1 LAPDNRAV
9 ADFLVGSSGAIM
21 FFSSHRP
28 VACSIAFVVL
38 AAICALTSGLVFG
51 QGPYQVV
58 DHWKIGGNGSWDY
71 LVNDPTAHLL
81 YVTHRTRV
89 EIVNTTTGKEVGA
102 ITDLK
107 NAHGVALDTEGKFG
121 YISDGLNNDVV
132 VFDRQT
138 FKPVMTV
145 ATGEDP
151 DGITFD
157 PLTKTI
163 WAFNGKSSNATVI
176 DSATNRVIATI
187 ALPGKPEFPVADGE
201 GSVYDN
207 LESTSSI
214 VRLDVHTKAVVAT
227 WKLANCEAPTGL
239 ALDMQNRLLFAV
251 CDNNKMDVVDADT
264 GKELA
269 SPAIGDS
276 PDAAR
281 FSATHHL
288 AFSSNGGG
296 TLTVVD
302 AANGYK
308 VIENLSTPKGAASMA
323 YDEKTDRLFL
333 SIAEYG
339 PSPVSATKS
348 HHPRGT
354 MVPDSFAILVVG
366 RE

>member
-1 LAPDNRAV
+1 MSFSFYRRV
-9 ADFLVGSSGAIM
+9 ACAMTFLVPAALCVFTGGLA
-21 FFSSHRP
+21 FS
-28 VACSIAFVVL
+28 
-38 AAICALTSGLVFG
+38 

-58 DHWKIGGNGSWDY
+58 DHWKIGGNGTWDY

-89 EIVNTTTGKEVGA
+89 EIVDTATGKEVGA
-102 ITDLK
+102 ITGLK

-121 YISDGLNNDVV
+121 YISDGLSNDVM

-157 PLTKTI
+157 PLTKTV
-163 WAFNGKSSNATVI
+163 WAFNGKSSTATVI
-176 DSATNRVIATI
+176 DAATNRVVATI
-187 ALPGKPEFPVADGE
+187 ALPGKPEFPVADGK

-214 VRLDVHTKAVVAT
+214 VRLDVHTRAVVAT

-239 ALDMQNRLLFAV
+239 ALDVENRRLFAV

-281 FSATHHL
+281 FSATHQL

-302 AANGYK
+302 AADGYK
-308 VIENLSTPKGAASMA
+308 VIEDLPTPKGAASMA
-323 YDEKTDRLFL
+323 YDEQTDRVFL
-333 SIAEYG
+333 STAEYG

-348 HHPRGT
+348 RHPRGV
-354 MVPDSFAILVVG
+354 MVPDSFTILVVG
-366 RE
+366 RK

>member
-1 LAPDNRAV
+1 MSFLSIRRV
-9 ADFLVGSSGAIM
+9 VRTTIFLV
-21 FFSSHRP
+21 P
-28 VACSIAFVVL
+28 
-38 AAICALTSGLVFG
+38 AAICVFACSLAFS

-71 LVNDPTAHLL
+71 LVNDPSTHLL

-89 EIVNTTTGKEVGA
+89 EIVDLTTGKEVGA
-102 ITDLK
+102 ITGLK
-107 NAHGVALDTEGKFG
+107 NAHGVALDTEGTFG
-121 YISDGLNNDVV
+121 YISDGLSNDVM
-132 VFDRQT
+132 VFDRHT
-138 FKPVMTV
+138 FKPVTTV
-145 ATGEDP
+145 ATGENP

-157 PLTKTI
+157 PLTRTV

-176 DSATNRVIATI
+176 DAATNRVVATI
-187 ALPGKPEFPVADGE
+187 ALPGKPEFPVADGK

-214 VRLDVHTKAVVAT
+214 VRLDVRTKTVVAT

-239 ALDMQNRLLFAV
+239 ALDVENRRLFAV

-281 FSATHHL
+281 FSATHQL

-308 VIENLSTPKGAASMA
+308 VIENLATPKGAASMA
-323 YDEKTDRLFL
+323 YDEQTDRIFL
-333 SIAEYG
+333 STAEYG

-348 HHPRGT
+348 RHPQGA
-354 MVPDSFAILVVG
+354 MVPDSFTILVVG
-366 RE
+366 RK